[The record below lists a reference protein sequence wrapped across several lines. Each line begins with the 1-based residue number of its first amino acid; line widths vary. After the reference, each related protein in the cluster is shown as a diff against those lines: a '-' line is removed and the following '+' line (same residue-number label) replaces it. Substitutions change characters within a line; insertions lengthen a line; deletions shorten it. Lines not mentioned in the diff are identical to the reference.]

1 MTNFAAL
8 ADRLLTHNLSMKAKY
23 NARNHRWEAVLWRGS
38 VAASGFGSS
47 LIVAVEHALA
57 QVEKFFPAAE
67 RAS

>member
-1 MTNFAAL
+1 
-8 ADRLLTHNLSMKAKY
+8 MKAKY